1 VFLARG
7 AQERLT
13 AKIVYLGPLAAP
25 VAAGVQVATLKVWRG
40 DTLALE
46 APLRT
51 QNSVPLGGL
60 GKRALDASLE
70 FATNLVRG
78 ALAKN

>member
-1 VFLARG
+1 
-7 AQERLT
+7 
-13 AKIVYLGPLAAP
+13 
-25 VAAGVQVATLKVWRG
+25 
-40 DTLALE
+40 
-46 APLRT
+46 
-51 QNSVPLGGL
+51 L